1 MSAGPT
7 NGQILVH
14 QVGNSVTW
22 EILLNITVVLALLKH
37 SWSAAF
43 LHMAIGIVMLF
54 LTYFFILWFLAPF
67 GFIQS
72 QEAVLVYYLH
82 AIIGC
87 AMLGF
92 VVIIAASGL
101 FTRYARNLAFSR
113 GLKNFIKRFHKTFA
127 YLVIILFK
135 INILFNW
142 YTTTMP
148 VFTFLTAWDV
158 FFFLLW
164 AYLKFFKEKLEGVV
178 TDMRVRKSKKS
189 IQEIGSMMELQE
201 MKDPYVIYNGYV
213 YDASRL
219 TVHHPGGQKVISSIL
234 GREVDRF
241 LYGMYSSELVPEVPP
256 HSHSTGALVLLREPI
271 YKVTIPPTFKGFDDG
286 PAAVSVQFMNEISK
300 QSKIYFVGLAA
311 ARGEL

>member
-1 MSAGPT
+1 
-7 NGQILVH
+7 
-14 QVGNSVTW
+14 
-22 EILLNITVVLALLKH
+22 
-37 SWSAAF
+37 
-43 LHMAIGIVMLF
+43 MAIGIVMLC

-72 QEAVLVYYLH
+72 QEQVFVYYLH

-101 FTRYARNLAFSR
+101 FTRYAKDMAFSW
-113 GLKNFIKRFHKTFA
+113 GLKHFIKRFHNIFA

-142 YTTTMP
+142 YVTSIP
-148 VFTFLTAWDV
+148 VFAFLTAWDV
-158 FFFLLW
+158 CFFLLW
-164 AYLKFFKEKLEGVV
+164 AYFKFYRENLEAIAI
-178 TDMRVRKSKKS
+178 DMRVLKSGKN
-189 IQEIGSMMELQE
+189 IQEISSMMELQE

-213 YDASRL
+213 YDARRL

-241 LYGMYSSELVPEVPP
+241 LYGMYSSELVPEVPQ
-256 HSHSTGALVLLREPI
+256 HSHSTGALVLLR
-271 YKVTIPPTFKGFDDG
+271 
-286 PAAVSVQFMNEISK
+286 
-300 QSKIYFVGLAA
+300 
-311 ARGEL
+311 